1 MTHNPYIHH
10 RRSIRFKEYDYSQAG
25 LYFITICCQ
34 DRKHLLGHI
43 ENGEMILNNAGI
55 MVEKWYFELENKN
68 ITLIRVNLRSSA
80 FRQGLADNLVIVL

>member
-1 MTHNPYIHH
+1 
-10 RRSIRFKEYDYSQAG
+10 
-25 LYFITICCQ
+25 
-34 DRKHLLGHI
+34 
-43 ENGEMILNNAGI
+43 MILNNAGI